1 MSARRAAPRSSVL
14 RDEVLAEEVHRFD
27 LESGLTVLVHRR
39 PGFCRKFA
47 VVGADFG
54 SVDAAYLDPETGAR
68 RVVPDGAAH
77 FLEHKLFEQED
88 GDAFEIFSR
97 QGASANAET
106 SFRTTSYFFQCD
118 LNLEANLRTLLRMV
132 LVPRFSAAAV
142 EKEREII
149 VQEIRMYEDNPDWRA
164 FNALVRGLYAAH
176 PVRNDITGTV
186 ESVRAIDHAALLRCH
201 RAFYDPGNLCL
212 VVSGDVEPREVAEI
226 ALAETLGRR
235 TSGRVVRLR
244 VRERRRVLS
253 ARVEE
258 RLPVM
263 RGKLLVGYK
272 DRAVPLAGEALR
284 RRDLLTAVL
293 LAMMFGAASPARN
306 RLYEAGIIDDS
317 FYASYAGEEDFGF
330 VTFGIETDE
339 PERAREAL
347 LSEIRRFG
355 RTGTDNDEFGRAIH
369 KITGHFVRG
378 LDSQEGTAF
387 LLLSAAL
394 RGLDPFL
401 VPALLRRVTPEEVR
415 ARFAELFAPGGHC
428 TSVVRA

>member
-1 MSARRAAPRSSVL
+1 
-14 RDEVLAEEVHRFD
+14 
-27 LESGLTVLVHRR
+27 
-39 PGFCRKFA
+39 
-47 VVGADFG
+47 
-54 SVDAAYLDPETGAR
+54 
-68 RVVPDGAAH
+68 
-77 FLEHKLFEQED
+77 
-88 GDAFEIFSR
+88 
-97 QGASANAET
+97 
-106 SFRTTSYFFQCD
+106 
-118 LNLEANLRTLLRMV
+118 MV
-132 LVPRFSAAAV
+132 LWPRFSAAAV
-142 EKEREII
+142 EKEKEII

-164 FNALVRGLYAAH
+164 LNALVRGLYAAH

-186 ESVRAIDHAALLRCH
+186 ESVRSIDHSALLRCH

-212 VVSGDVEPREVAEI
+212 VVSGDVVPREVAEV
-226 ALAETLGRR
+226 ALEETAGLR
-235 TSGRVVRLR
+235 TAGRVVRLR
-244 VRERRRVLS
+244 ARERRRVLS

-258 RLPVM
+258 RLPVT

-272 DRAVPLAGEALR
+272 DRAVPRAGEALR

-306 RLYEAGIIDDS
+306 RLYEAGLIDDS

-339 PERAREAL
+339 PERARRAL
-347 LSEIRRFG
+347 LAEIRRFG
-355 RTGTDNDEFGRAIH
+355 RAGLDNEEFGRAIH

-401 VPALLRRVTPEEVR
+401 VPALLRRVTPEEVQ
-415 ARFAELFAPGGHC
+415 ARFAELFAPGGHT
-428 TSVVRA
+428 TSVVRR